1 MNSYTALK
9 VPRMD
14 TYRGCVCVGGTIT
27 KAEFSQATSNPAKS
41 TSEFNVIED

>member
-14 TYRGCVCVGGTIT
+14 TYRGCVCGGEVLQRLNLVRLPLTL
-27 KAEFSQATSNPAKS
+27 QNQLL
-41 TSEFNVIED
+41 NLM